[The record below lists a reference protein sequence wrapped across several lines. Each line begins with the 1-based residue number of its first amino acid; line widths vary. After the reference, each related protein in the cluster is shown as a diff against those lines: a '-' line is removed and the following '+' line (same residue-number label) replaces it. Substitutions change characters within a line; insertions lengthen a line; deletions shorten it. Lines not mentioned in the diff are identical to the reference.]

1 MTDFDKPGSVE
12 GNNDDFEKPI
22 GDENRGRG
30 QQKTESTMQRE
41 ALKAKVGSRYFKID
55 AGYDKKVYENTWY
68 NWIFIIIAFIFYYAF
83 NMLHWWANF
92 ELGTT
97 ETDYAMIYCI
107 CIFSVTVLV
116 VFMMLISGGSSN

>member
-1 MTDFDKPGSVE
+1 MGTGGEPMV
-12 GNNDDFEKPI
+12 
-22 GDENRGRG
+22 
-30 QQKTESTMQRE
+30 KTESKLQKE

-68 NWIFIIIAFIFYYAF
+68 NWIIIIVAFIFYYIF

-97 ETDYAMIYCI
+97 ETDIAMYYCI
-107 CIFSVTVLV
+107 SIFGVTFCV
-116 VFMMLISGGSSN
+116 VIAMLISGTISNNKKLRHEFY